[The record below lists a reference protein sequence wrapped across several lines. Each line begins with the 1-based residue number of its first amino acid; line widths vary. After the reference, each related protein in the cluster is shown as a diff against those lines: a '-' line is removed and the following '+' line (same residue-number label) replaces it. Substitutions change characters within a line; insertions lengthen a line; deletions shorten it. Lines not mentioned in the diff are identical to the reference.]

1 MSMWRRMPVGV
12 PIRKSPF
19 DGLIEHA
26 AKVRECVNALDEAL
40 SAFEKGDM
48 EEFERM
54 RKKVEDLE
62 SEADRIKANIRNH
75 LPKGVWMPV
84 DKQFFLM
91 TLTQQD
97 SILDYAEDAVV
108 WIDMRGKP
116 LPPELSEDFSR
127 LQKIVVKTVEE
138 YEKVVNNIPHVLE
151 TSFAES
157 ERKET
162 KEYIYNVHKL
172 EHEADVVERVLTKK
186 IFSMEE
192 RLEPVAVWHLVK
204 LVNILGDIADHA
216 ENAADRVRAMIA
228 K

>member
-1 MSMWRRMPVGV
+1 MWRRVPVEMTL
-12 PIRKSPF
+12 RRSPF

-26 AKVRECVNALDEAL
+26 AKVRECVNALDDAL

-48 EEFERM
+48 DRFKELK
-54 RKKVEDLE
+54 KKVEELE
-62 SEADRIKANIRNH
+62 SEADRIKANVRNH
-75 LPKGVWMPV
+75 LPKSVWMPV

-108 WIDMRGKP
+108 WIDMRDRP
-116 LPPELSEDFSR
+116 LPPELSEDFSK

-151 TSFAES
+151 TSFSEK

-162 KEYIYNVHKL
+162 KEYIYRVHSM
-172 EHEADVVERVLTKK
+172 EHESDIVERELTKK
-186 IFSMEE
+186 IFSMED
-192 RLEPVAVWHLVK
+192 RLDPVTIWHLVK
-204 LVNILGDIADHA
+204 LVSILGDIADHA